1 MNSKDYQQY
10 LVDLKDW
17 SNQVATILKEHNV
30 DEGAYSQWQQQM
42 EKFMKQIE
50 EKIEK
55 SELMEDDL
63 LEVEKEARGL
73 YEGAK
78 KVKWNPY

>member
-10 LVDLKDW
+10 LLDLKDW
-17 SNQVATILKEHNV
+17 SDQVETILKEQHV
-30 DEGAYSQWQQQM
+30 DEEAYLAWKQQM
-42 EKFMKQIE
+42 ENLMKQIE

-55 SELMEDDL
+55 SEIKEDDI
-63 LEVEKEARGL
+63 LELEKEARGL

-78 KVKWNPY
+78 KVKRKSF